1 MNSQL
6 SCLSVCVCG
15 WPPDCHRVSVC
26 HTRIVAD
33 HRSRYMYGMS
43 MSRVTT
49 SLSMPYHRVGCYGP
63 EVLLVLSIAHR
74 FHTQQDDWA
83 KCRPKTQRVSTPT
96 INGYWVVMIS
106 MIQNVSSLQTPK
118 HSYKCIHLNITEQV
132 NKIQHYHFIFFSKF
146 SL

>member
-1 MNSQL
+1 MTQFWHSDYTSVVSPNSIETSSIHIRHVQCECACMSDFICVYVWVWVKSQTYTPAQHLPTCGWGWGWPEMNSQL

-74 FHTQQDDWA
+74 FHT
-83 KCRPKTQRVSTPT
+83 
-96 INGYWVVMIS
+96 
-106 MIQNVSSLQTPK
+106 
-118 HSYKCIHLNITEQV
+118 
-132 NKIQHYHFIFFSKF
+132 
-146 SL
+146 